1 MMEASVADL
10 RDGEMVEKTRRRQYW
25 TVVAALFAAGLVVGF
40 VMALA
45 EGEGDFLIAR
55 LPPIVAV
62 TLAAVTFL
70 AMTIG
75 TWAYCKRSDEVD
87 IHANLWGAATGASAL
102 MVAYPVWI
110 ILWKGG
116 LLDEPHHLSLFVLT
130 SVATLAGYAWKKY
143 R

>member
-1 MMEASVADL
+1 MMEAGLADV
-10 RDGEMVEKTRRRQYW
+10 RNGEAVERTRSRRYW
-25 TVVAALFAAGLVVGF
+25 TVVAALFAAGLIVGL
-40 VMALA
+40 VTALA
-45 EGEGDFLIAR
+45 EGEGDFLSAR
-55 LPPIVAV
+55 LPPAVAIA
-62 TLAAVTFL
+62 LAAATFL

-102 MVAYPVWI
+102 MIAYPVWI

-130 SVATLAGYAWKKY
+130 SVATLVGYAWKKY